1 MQESKDAQKEWS
13 QEESNLKTHLG
24 TAVAVKANI
33 GTSGRRLLKD
43 ESLR

>member
-1 MQESKDAQKEWS
+1 MNEVKKKIPLHYI
-13 QEESNLKTHLG
+13 LKTHLG